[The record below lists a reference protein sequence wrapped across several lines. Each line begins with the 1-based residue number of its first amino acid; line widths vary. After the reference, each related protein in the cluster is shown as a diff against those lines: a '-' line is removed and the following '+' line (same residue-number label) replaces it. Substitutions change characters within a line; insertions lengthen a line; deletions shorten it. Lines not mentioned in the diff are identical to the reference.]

1 MRPYFRAKPAPAGA
15 ACGTGGSAA
24 GAQGAPPAPRARRT
38 SFSDRETWVRLV
50 MFACASVAIL
60 SILLIFLFIFRES
73 LPAVREVGFKN
84 LFLSTDW
91 RPNVS
96 DPAAGNYGMLTFIWG
111 TLLTTFGAMLISTP
125 LGIGAAVFVDQVA
138 PEKMGRVVRR
148 GIEMLAGIP
157 SVVIGWFGLILLVP
171 AIARLTGTAGYGVLA
186 ASLVLVVMA
195 LPTITTLSAETLR
208 ALPTELKE
216 ASTAM
221 GATRWQTI
229 YKVMLPSAREGL
241 LIATIL
247 GMGRAIGETMAVQM
261 VIGNA
266 RAFTL
271 SPFGRTSTLTT
282 RIVTDT
288 GEASGVFR
296 SALFAQALVLL
307 LIAMVLI
314 ITIRMI
320 SRKREPA

>member
-1 MRPYFRAKPAPAGA
+1 MSTGAPEAAVKTRAWAGA
-15 ACGTGGSAA
+15 FT
-24 GAQGAPPAPRARRT
+24 
-38 SFSDRETWVRLV
+38 DRENYVKLV
-50 MFACASVAIL
+50 MLTCASVAIL
-60 SILLIFLFIFRES
+60 AIILIFLFIFRES
-73 LPAVREVGFKN
+73 LPAIRDLGVRN
-84 LFLSTDW
+84 LFFSTDW

-96 DPAAGNYGMLTFIWG
+96 DPTAGNYGMLTFIWG
-111 TLLTTFGAMLISTP
+111 TLLTTFGAMLLSVP
-125 LGIGAAVFVDQVA
+125 LGIGAAVFIDQVA
-138 PEKMGRVVRR
+138 PDRMARVVRR
-148 GIEMLAGIP
+148 GIELLAGIP

-171 AIARLTGTAGYGVLA
+171 AIARATGTSGYGVAA

-195 LPTITTLSAETLR
+195 LPTITTLSAETLKS
-208 ALPTELKE
+208 LPIELKE
-216 ASTAM
+216 ASVAM

-229 YKVMLPSAREGL
+229 YKVLLPSAREGL
-241 LIATIL
+241 LIAVIL

-266 RAFTL
+266 RAFAL
-271 SPFGRTSTLTT
+271 SPFARTSTLTT

-288 GEASGVFR
+288 GEASGIFR

-314 ITIRMI
+314 ILIRVI